1 MPHLLMPVTTLIIPL
16 CRKSISLLSSKSR
29 LISILFYFC
38 AFIRIFIDC
47 KFIGLF
53 VLLQIFIEI
62 YYDSYERSTLKA
74 LQFVCFRICLDFISS
89 LVERYF

>member
-1 MPHLLMPVTTLIIPL
+1 MVSWLIVL
-16 CRKSISLLSSKSR
+16 FFTEWNVFASFL
-29 LISILFYFC
+29 LFYFY
-38 AFIRIFIDC
+38 ASIRIFVDC
-47 KFIGLF
+47 KFMGLF